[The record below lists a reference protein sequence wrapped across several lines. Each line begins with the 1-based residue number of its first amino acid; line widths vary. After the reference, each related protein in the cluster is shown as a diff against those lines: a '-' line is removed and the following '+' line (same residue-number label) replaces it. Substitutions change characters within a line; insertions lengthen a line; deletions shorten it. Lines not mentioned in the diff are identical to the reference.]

1 MSDSSLPILIS
12 SGRRLI
18 IEDVT
23 DTAAFSARRLSF
35 NAKEIQ
41 VKDVEF
47 CNI

>member
-1 MSDSSLPILIS
+1 MSESSLPIKMS

-23 DTAAFSARRLSF
+23 DTATFSARRLSF

-41 VKDVEF
+41 VF
-47 CNI
+47 SIFSFHL